1 MADAPLRAFLGSLA
15 ARDPSRAP
23 LAPDVRVTENGQ
35 ELAPGKGLWAVATGV
50 SDVDY
55 ALVEDTELGNVC
67 WLGVVEESG
76 RPVVVFAR
84 LHLRD
89 GLIDEVELVVRREAP
104 RVFDPGHMTE
114 PRAVVFEQVP
124 PEERSSREELVRI
137 GNAYFDGIEQGRGE
151 IVPVVDEC
159 VRVECG
165 TQTTRVQDVSA
176 YEGTPAAHIFRLG
189 VREQL
194 DSGFFRFIEE
204 IRDRRVVAVDESR
217 GLVALVVVFDHPAK
231 LQSVYVQGLGEVEV
245 GPVHRSPNSMLIAEL
260 FKVRGGRIVHVE
272 AVLEGLPYGGRTGWE
287 RSVA

>member
-1 MADAPLRAFLGSLA
+1 MADALVRAFLDALA
-15 ARDPSRAP
+15 ANDPARAP
-23 LAPDVRVTENGQ
+23 LAPNARYTENGQ
-35 ELAPGKGLWAVATGV
+35 ELAVGKGLWAVATGV
-50 SDVDY
+50 SPVDY

-67 WLGVVEESG
+67 WLGVVEENG

-84 LHLRD
+84 LHARD
-89 GLIDEVELVVRREAP
+89 GLIDEIELVVRREAP
-104 RVFDPGHMTE
+104 RVFDPQNMTE
-114 PRAVVFEQVP
+114 PRAVLFEEVP
-124 PEERSSREELVRI
+124 QDERSSREELARI
-137 GNAYFDGIEQGRGE
+137 GNSYFDAIEQARGDA
-151 IVPVVDEC
+151 VPVTDEC

-165 TQTTRVQDVSA
+165 TQTTRVEDVSA

-204 IRDRRVVAVDESR
+204 IRDRRVVAIDETR

-231 LQSVYVQGLGEVEV
+231 LQSVEVKGLGEVEV

-260 FKVRGGRIVHVE
+260 FKVRGGEIVHVE
-272 AVLEGLPYGGRTGWE
+272 AVLEGLPYGAKPGWE